1 MYYSVEKYI
10 GMSFLNSSLIFMDIL
25 SLASMFWFKLPLM
38 SYVRPYLE
46 TSVFCSFGLKNLT
59 SFNLFFFHISRR
71 EKMPYTMKILKT
83 FIGHMK

>member
-38 SYVRPYLE
+38 SYIRPYLKPQYF
-46 TSVFCSFGLKNLT
+46 VVLD
-59 SFNLFFFHISRR
+59 
-71 EKMPYTMKILKT
+71 
-83 FIGHMK
+83 